1 MFDFTSAKIYGF
13 LKKFM
18 PHTEAIIT
26 EIVAAYDAR
35 DAQPVSFFAH
45 KLKSSARTVGANGIA
60 DVCEALEIVGRDS
73 DWIAI
78 DELNQELA
86 PAMQRVKDFI
96 DTQ

>member
-1 MFDFTSAKIYGF
+1 
-13 LKKFM
+13 
-18 PHTEAIIT
+18 
-26 EIVAAYDAR
+26 
-35 DAQPVSFFAH
+35 
-45 KLKSSARTVGANGIA
+45 VGANGIA
-60 DVCEALEIVGRDS
+60 DVCEALENVGRDS